1 MRIGIVTHYM
11 PPHIGGIEL
20 VADSLFHAY
29 RASGFDV
36 RWVAARAPAGAPA
49 REDGRIRVACWN
61 WLERKLGVPWPI
73 LGIEGIREINRLVGW
88 ADLLHVHDSLYEAGA
103 AVLVARLARKPVIL
117 SQHIGFVRYQNALL
131 NGIEHLANGTLGRT
145 VLRRATHVVFCTK
158 AAEQFAEPVL
168 KGRTGRTSF
177 IPNGI
182 DINVFKPPTPQERL
196 SARRNLNIPAS
207 ARVALFVGRLVEKKG
222 VDVLVELTRAVPSYL
237 FLVAGNGPLGTMIP
251 TGTPN
256 VSWFPAVAPSA
267 MVSMYRAADVF
278 LLPSHG
284 EGLPLS
290 VQEAMATGLPV
301 IVSRDEVFTGMFEG
315 EGACIA
321 SERTAEAFRQSL
333 ERLADNPNLGDQ
345 MGARARNFAVREWS
359 MDLMTAR
366 YEALIRELT
375 NLKRAND

>member
-1 MRIGIVTHYM
+1 M

-73 LGIEGIREINRLVGW
+73 LGLEGIREINRLVGW

-103 AVLVARLARKPVIL
+103 AVLVARRARKPVIV
-117 SQHIGFVRYQNALL
+117 SQHIGFVKYQNALL

-145 VLRRATHVVFCTK
+145 VLRRATHVVFCTR

-168 KGRTGRTSF
+168 KGRSGRTSF

-196 SARRNLNIPAS
+196 SARRNLNIPDS
-207 ARVALFVGRLVEKKG
+207 TRVALFVGRLVEKKG
-222 VDVLVELTRAVPSYL
+222 VDVLVELTRAMPSYH
-237 FLVAGNGPLGTMIP
+237 FLIAGNGPLGTMVP
-251 TGTPN
+251 TGAPN
-256 VSWFPAVAPSA
+256 VSWFPAVAPAA
-267 MVSMYRAADVF
+267 MVPLYRAADVF

-290 VQEAMATGLPV
+290 VQEAMATGMPV
-301 IVSRDEVFTGMFEG
+301 IVSRDEVFTEMFEG
-315 EGACIA
+315 QGACIA
-321 SERTAEAFRQSL
+321 AERTASGFRDSL
-333 ERLADNPNLGDQ
+333 EQLVEDSGLGDRL
-345 MGARARNFAVREWS
+345 GARARDLAVREWS
-359 MDLMTAR
+359 LELMTDR
-366 YEALIRELT
+366 YDVLIRELMETRQT
-375 NLKRAND
+375 ND